1 MITTNPYATWVRW
14 RAGGGDRGSETIAA
28 AIVTPLLLM
37 LLCLAIAGGRIVTSG
52 AKVDAAAEDAAR
64 AASISRTYSGAQA
77 EAAAAAAR
85 SLDDQGIRCA
95 SSSTNVDVSGLAV
108 PLGEVGTVTVTIS
121 CTVAMSDLLLPG
133 VPGSRTMTSRFTSVV
148 DAYRSRAL
156 GFSNPE
162 VPWSANRSMG
172 IVQ

>member
-1 MITTNPYATWVRW
+1 MITPNPYATWFRRRV
-14 RAGGGDRGSETIAA
+14 GGDRGSETIAA

-52 AKVDAAAEDAAR
+52 AKIDAAAEDAAR

-85 SLDDQGIRCA
+85 SLDEGIRCA
-95 SSSTNVDVSGLAV
+95 SSSTNVDASGLAV

-133 VPGSRTMTSRFTSVV
+133 MPGSKTMTSRFTSVV
-148 DAYRSRAL
+148 DAFRSRE
-156 GFSNPE
+156 G
-162 VPWSANRSMG
+162 
-172 IVQ
+172 